1 MMRTV
6 LSSIARKN
14 HSLVNEWIA
23 CVSLNR
29 TLIDQSRLLTFC
41 ITFSYKKS
49 CITAYHNYNIMVVEL
64 TLNLLS

>member
-6 LSSIARKN
+6 LSSIERKN
-14 HSLVNEWIA
+14 HSLNVNEWIA

-41 ITFSYKKS
+41 ITFSYKNHVKPLAK
-49 CITAYHNYNIMVVEL
+49 TAPIG
-64 TLNLLS
+64 